1 MKQSGYAKAWN
12 AGYLAGLRA
21 GRNFMRQLMY
31 DLSCLALNKTEGMGY
46 DRLNRYG
53 AELTRLHDEF
63 AGIFN
68 GDTKDQEYSKSV
80 LDRSLEQIAG
90 EKFIPWEERYDG

>member
-1 MKQSGYAKAWN
+1 MKQSGMLKRESAA
-12 AGYLAGLRA
+12 YLRGLRD
-21 GRNFMRQLMY
+21 GRHFMRQLMF
-31 DLSCLALNKTEGMGY
+31 DLSCLALNKTENMGY

-63 AGIFN
+63 AVIFN

-90 EKFIPWEERYDG
+90 DKFIPWGERYDS